1 MIVDFHVHS
10 TASDGTCSPAELAEK
25 ARGFAAIALTDHDN
39 CDGIREW
46 PGVPGIE
53 LSIEPGEGF
62 DKFHLLGLGIDSE
75 NAELKAFLR
84 RVLDG
89 RNGRNARIL
98 ENFRRLGI
106 EMENIFTYAHG
117 EVLARPHFARWLLE
131 HGLVVSIKE
140 AFEKYLLPDSPAETR
155 CYEERWHPSQ
165 EEAFRVVHGA
175 GGICVMAHPKYWR
188 RDWKTTGPDYVAAE
202 RGLAALKEKG
212 LDGVEALYQANSVE
226 ENIEFTRIVT
236 RLGYLTTAGSDFHG
250 AILHLP
256 GSFDRVGKQRPRL
269 SHEQHG
275 RQCTGRPALRPG
287 ALRHRCANKSG
298 SHRHSKS
305 PGGLCCSYRNSRFF
319 RPADH
324 SGRRRWCGQQGGRR
338 HGWLPPG
345 QRSGPSPHRTV
356 PLPGA
361 SQDRPHL
368 PPGVEGGEG

>member
-89 RNGRNARIL
+89 RNGRNVRIL

-106 EMENIFTYAHG
+106 EMENILTYAHG

-188 RDWKTTGPDYVAAE
+188 RYWKETGPEYADAE
-202 RGLAALKEKG
+202 RELARLKEAG
-212 LDGVEALYQANSVE
+212 LDGVEALYQANTGE
-226 ENIEFTRIVT
+226 ENVEFVRIAT
-236 RLGYLTTAGSDFHG
+236 KLGFLKTAGSDFHG
-250 AILHLP
+250 RNKPTIPLGMEVSESYIAPFL
-256 GSFDRVGKQRPRL
+256 
-269 SHEQHG
+269 E
-275 RQCTGRPALRPG
+275 ALD
-287 ALRHRCANKSG
+287 L
-298 SHRHSKS
+298 
-305 PGGLCCSYRNSRFF
+305 LY
-319 RPADH
+319 
-324 SGRRRWCGQQGGRR
+324 
-338 HGWLPPG
+338 
-345 QRSGPSPHRTV
+345 
-356 PLPGA
+356 
-361 SQDRPHL
+361 
-368 PPGVEGGEG
+368 

>member
-1 MIVDFHVHS
+1 M
-10 TASDGTCSPAELAEK
+10 
-25 ARGFAAIALTDHDN
+25 
-39 CDGIREW
+39 
-46 PGVPGIE
+46 
-53 LSIEPGEGF
+53 
-62 DKFHLLGLGIDSE
+62 LGLGIDSE

-250 AILHLP
+250 ANKPTISL
-256 GSFDRVGKQRPRL
+256 GMEVAESFIAPVLERL
-269 SHEQHG
+269 N
-275 RQCTGRPALRPG
+275 L
-287 ALRHRCANKSG
+287 
-298 SHRHSKS
+298 
-305 PGGLCCSYRNSRFF
+305 
-319 RPADH
+319 
-324 SGRRRWCGQQGGRR
+324 
-338 HGWLPPG
+338 
-345 QRSGPSPHRTV
+345 V
-356 PLPGA
+356 
-361 SQDRPHL
+361 
-368 PPGVEGGEG
+368 